1 MKAYNKIGLLVIILV
16 MILVSLS
23 ACQPPYPKTI
33 LADIAANE
41 TAFLIPLVG
50 DTTNQVKLQSVDFL
64 KSKQVPVKR
73 VEIPVTPHQLRNATI
88 FDPYPTEYIPAAIL
102 IKVDRTPVTREW
114 TVKKDTGTTSTNQ
127 AFGVET
133 KESIGF
139 YVGATCSALVTEED
153 AATFLYFFA
162 SKPLAQVM
170 DENVRGFVQTQFF
183 SKIGDMMLDTARN
196 SKSVIMTQTF
206 DAMKDQ
212 FKPMG
217 ITFTSFGGSEGY
229 IYDSDAVQKSIDDTF
244 VTQQGV
250 LNSYQQATKQAVDN
264 TIMLGKADAY
274 ATATVVAGN
283 AGAQVL
289 KAQGEELAKYPSI
302 TNYTLAQKSTG
313 QVPTFLIV
321 GGDGATNTL
330 PFGFFL
336 QPDGSFSNAAPT
348 PVPST
353 TVPPTPVP
361 SPTLAPSPTA
371 TQKP

>member
-1 MKAYNKIGLLVIILV
+1 MKTFNKIGFLVIILV
-16 MILVSLS
+16 MIVGALS

-33 LADIAANE
+33 LAEIKANE

-50 DTTNQVKLQSVDFL
+50 DATSQVKLQSVEFL
-64 KSKQVPVKR
+64 KTKQVPVKR
-73 VEIPVTPHQLRNATI
+73 VEIPVVEHQLRRATI
-88 FDPYPTEYIPAAIL
+88 FDPYPIEFVPAAIL
-102 IKVDRTPVTREW
+102 ITVDRTPVTREW
-114 TVKKDTGTTSTNQ
+114 TMKKDTGTSTSNQ

-139 YVGATCSALVTEED
+139 YVGATCSALVTEDD
-153 AATFLYFFA
+153 AATFLYWFA
-162 SKPLAQVM
+162 SKPLSAVM
-170 DENVRGFVQTQFF
+170 DENVRGFVQTEFF
-183 SKIGDMMLDTARN
+183 RQIGDMNLDLARS
-196 SKSVIMTQTF
+196 SKSAIMTATF
-206 DAMKDQ
+206 SAMKEK
-212 FKPMG
+212 FAPMG

-274 ATATVVAGN
+274 ATATVVAG
-283 AGAQVL
+283 AAQAEVL

-330 PFGFFL
+330 PFGFFM
-336 QPDGSFSNAAPT
+336 QPDGSLSLSTVTPVSVPTATPAPT
-348 PVPST
+348 STHTPS
-353 TVPPTPVP
+353 
-361 SPTLAPSPTA
+361 PSPTA
-371 TQKP
+371 TPTK